1 MNWLNAFDYPLM
13 LNILIIDDDRDI
25 CLVLSKFLGKNNYE
39 VTVAYNG
46 EDGLNLL
53 RQHDYDLIL
62 SDYKLPDL
70 TGVELL
76 QKIKILNSAVPVI
89 IITAYS
95 DVKTAVDTFRYGAS
109 DYVTKPLYPDELLV
123 TIRETIEKSQ
133 GKALPHNG
141 YNVSEPTV
149 RKTNHSS
156 TSSTTEF
163 ITGKSAQSQSV
174 QRYIEL
180 IAPSDISVIINGE
193 TGTGKEFVAQSIH
206 KFSKRAN
213 HPFIAIDCGALPKEL
228 TGSELFGHVKGSFT
242 GAIAD
247 KPGSFEIANGGSIF
261 LDEIGNLSY
270 ENQVKLLRVI
280 QERRVKR
287 IGATKD
293 IEIDVRLI
301 VATNENL
308 SKAVKEGRLREDLY
322 HRLNEF
328 KIQLAPLRER
338 KDDILFFADFFLKK
352 ANISLSKNVQTF
364 SGEVRDF
371 LSSYY
376 WHGNLR
382 ELNNVIRRSVLL
394 TTGDEIQKDS
404 LPQEII
410 QTQGLS
416 NEGEIIQENIGLLKS
431 IAWTAERQAII
442 DVLEK
447 VNYNK
452 SKAADLLS
460 IDRKT
465 LYNKLK
471 LYNIAA

>member
-1 MNWLNAFDYPLM
+1 M
-13 LNILIIDDDRDI
+13 LKILVIDDDRDI
-25 CLVLSKFLGKNNYE
+25 CLVLSRFLGKNNYE
-39 VTVAYNG
+39 VNVAYNG

-53 RQHDYDLIL
+53 RQNDYDLIL

-109 DYVTKPLYPDELLV
+109 DYVTKPLYPDELLI
-123 TIRETIEKSQ
+123 TIRETIEKSHV
-133 GKALPHNG
+133 KAAPHNG
-141 YNVSEPTV
+141 SVVREPLAK
-149 RKTNHSS
+149 RPNHTNS
-156 TSSTTEF
+156 SSTTEF

-206 KFSKRAN
+206 KYSTRAN
-213 HPFIAIDCGALPKEL
+213 HPFVAIDCGALPKEL

-247 KPGSFEIANGGSIF
+247 KAGSFEVANGGSIF

-328 KIQLAPLRER
+328 KIQLAPLRDR

-352 ANISLSKNVQTF
+352 ANIVLSKNVQTF
-364 SGEVRDF
+364 SDEVKN
-371 LSSYY
+371 LSHQLLLA
-376 WHGNLR
+376 WKPPGVKQCNQAVGVAHH
-382 ELNNVIRRSVLL
+382 RR
-394 TTGDEIQKDS
+394 
-404 LPQEII
+404 
-410 QTQGLS
+410 
-416 NEGEIIQENIGLLKS
+416 
-431 IAWTAERQAII
+431 
-442 DVLEK
+442 
-447 VNYNK
+447 
-452 SKAADLLS
+452 
-460 IDRKT
+460 
-465 LYNKLK
+465 
-471 LYNIAA
+471 

>member
-1 MNWLNAFDYPLM
+1 MP
-13 LNILIIDDDRDI
+13 NILVVDDDRDI
-25 CLVLSKFLGKNNYE
+25 CLVLSKFLAKNSYD
-39 VTVAYNG
+39 VDLAYNG
-46 EDGLNLL
+46 EDGLSLL
-53 RQHDYDLIL
+53 RQNEYDLIL
-62 SDYKLPDL
+62 CDYKLPDL

-76 QKIKILNSAVPVI
+76 QKIKILNAAVPVI
-89 IITAYS
+89 MITAYS
-95 DVKTAVDTFRYGAS
+95 DVKTAVETFRYGAK

-123 TIRETIEKSQ
+123 TIRETIQKSQ
-133 GKALPHNG
+133 LKVNASLN
-141 YNVSEPTV
+141 STTADEST
-149 RKTNHSS
+149 KKSNHQKPNS
-156 TSSTTEF
+156 TSEF
-163 ITGKSAQSQSV
+163 IIGRSVQSQAV

-180 IAPSDISVIINGE
+180 VAPSDISIIINGE

-206 KFSKRAN
+206 KFSKRSN
-213 HPFIAIDCGALPKEL
+213 FPFLAIDCGALPKEL
-228 TGSELFGHVKGSFT
+228 TGSELFGHMKGSFT

-247 KPGSFEIANGGSIF
+247 KPGSFEIANGGSVF

-280 QERRVKR
+280 QERRIKR

-293 IEIDVRLI
+293 TEIDVRLI

-308 SKAVKEGRLREDLY
+308 SKAVKDGRLREDLY

-338 KDDILFFADFFLKK
+338 KEDILFFANFFLSK
-352 ANISLSKNVQTF
+352 ANVSLCKNVKVF
-364 SGEVRDF
+364 SIEVQDY
-371 LSSYY
+371 LSNYY

-382 ELNNVIRRSVLL
+382 ELNNVVRRAVLL
-394 TTGDEIQKDS
+394 TNGDEVQSDS

-410 QTQGLS
+410 QTSGLGGA
-416 NEGEIIQENIGLLKS
+416 GEIIQENVGLLKS

-442 DVLEK
+442 DILEQ

-452 SKAADLLS
+452 SRASELLN

-471 LYNIAA
+471 LYNITA